1 MKKLINQALKY
12 WWVTLILLA
21 VIVITKDHVKW

>member
-21 VIVITKDHVKW
+21 VIVITIDFIM